1 MNKENGRSRRFILQA
16 AVVAPLLVFAGSK
29 AAEAAEVCVD
39 MTDLTDS
46 EISLR
51 KAQKFE
57 LYASDQT
64 KTCSDCAFFKASSAT
79 CGTCQILMGPVAPKS
94 HCTSWAMKK

>member
-1 MNKENGRSRRFILQA
+1 MKKENDRNRRAFLQIA
-16 AVVAPLLVFAGSK
+16 AAAPLLVFAGVK
-29 AAEAAEVCVD
+29 AAQAAEVCVD

-57 LYASDQT
+57 LYAADQS
-64 KTCSDCAFFKASSAT
+64 KICNGCAFYKPSSET

-94 HCTSWAMKK
+94 HCTSWAQKK